1 MCVRYYYV
9 LFNIFLQNL
18 LNVLYVV
25 LVALNTYSSVG
36 TGFWGRLVGTA
47 ARELTSMW
55 IDTIM
60 HEIGDQFAISDGLM
74 SLQSLQLSPSEHA
87 FFHLRGGLQ
96 CSRRY
101 FFFEGLRKSTNAT
114 INKLQLKNC
123 LLSRISTWC
132 TQQQNFYP
140 TVSWLELINFILNTE
155 LKCLVYFFS
164 GLCNHCQLNAET
176 NDHSLPFTFKLSVS
190 CVQKTKTLNNLLWII
205 SPCYSYTCNI

>member
-132 TQQQNFYP
+132 TQQQNF
-140 TVSWLELINFILNTE
+140 ILQCPDLNWSTSYLTQSSNVLYTFFLDFATIVNWMQKQTTIPYFLLLSYQSAVYKK
-155 LKCLVYFFS
+155 LKL
-164 GLCNHCQLNAET
+164 
-176 NDHSLPFTFKLSVS
+176 
-190 CVQKTKTLNNLLWII
+190 
-205 SPCYSYTCNI
+205 